1 MCIRDSPQ
9 TVPAGTVFG
18 VGVDGGVV
26 PESHRFDPLRPQAF
40 NAVDRTG
47 GTADVHQSFHGDV
60 YKRQA
65 QHRIAYNRQQRV
77 ECQAGDNGLF
87 AGADDDHD
95 QAEHCQG
102 GNGLEQV
109 SQVEDHL
116 PGLGEEVG
124 DHTQEQSRY
133 NGNADGTEYNGE
145 MFNQDVY
152 KRQAQLSAVWAFC
165 PAGWRSG
172 TGGTPR

>member
-1 MCIRDSPQ
+1 MPAAHGSFLDGRADFGQ
-9 TVPAGTVFG
+9 T
-18 VGVDGGVV
+18 
-26 PESHRFDPLRPQAF
+26 
-40 NAVDRTG
+40 
-47 GTADVHQSFHGDV
+47 
-60 YKRQA
+60 
-65 QHRIAYNRQQRV
+65 QHRIADNRQQRV
-77 ECQAGDNGLF
+77 ECQTDDNGLF

-116 PGLGEEVG
+116 PGFGEEVG

-145 MFNQDVY
+145 MFSQEFGSLLPL
-152 KRQAQLSAVWAFC
+152 LSA
-165 PAGWRSG
+165 GRG
-172 TGGTPR
+172 E

>member
-1 MCIRDSPQ
+1 M
-9 TVPAGTVFG
+9 PAAHGSFLDGRADFG
-18 VGVDGGVV
+18 
-26 PESHRFDPLRPQAF
+26 
-40 NAVDRTG
+40 
-47 GTADVHQSFHGDV
+47 
-60 YKRQA
+60 QA
-65 QHRIAYNRQQRV
+65 QHRIADNRQQRV
-77 ECQAGDNGLF
+77 ERQTDDNGLF

-109 SQVEDHL
+109 SQVEDYL

-145 MFNQDVY
+145 MFNQEFGSHFAPPFRRLRGVTAIC
-152 KRQAQLSAVWAFC
+152 RRSMSLPSTTAIMAAGMA
-165 PAGWRSG
+165 PARIRASLLEE
-172 TGGTPR
+172 TP